1 MACHHRQEE
10 AAHGRGCC
18 HHVSR
23 WPLPPA
29 IAVFWACIVDAGK
42 RCGVVNRIVKRSP
55 SSGLLISR
63 GGLFFSLVVKLPP
76 IRAGTAMI
84 SGKGQHPERGRYPQR
99 TTATRGAPT
108 ADVQQD
114 GQAKANRA
122 AAEAAAAEGHR
133 QRRAGERDSTN
144 GQRAGQGEGTSHRG
158 TDTPE
163 NRKATAN
170 IKAPPKTPE

>member
-1 MACHHRQEE
+1 
-10 AAHGRGCC
+10 
-18 HHVSR
+18 
-23 WPLPPA
+23 
-29 IAVFWACIVDAGK
+29 
-42 RCGVVNRIVKRSP
+42 
-55 SSGLLISR
+55 
-63 GGLFFSLVVKLPP
+63 
-76 IRAGTAMI
+76 MI

-108 ADVQQD
+108 ADAQQD

-122 AAEAAAAEGHR
+122 AAEAAATEGHR

-144 GQRAGQGEGTSHRG
+144 EQRAGQGEGTSHRG
-158 TDTPE
+158 TDAPE